1 MLNMNDQVSHTDC
14 FGVWVYLLQTE
25 ALYTAENDHLMKLIT
40 IHVPG
45 DLNTRTVTAI
55 SNWLS
60 FLSLLYGTWMY
71 T

>member
-1 MLNMNDQVSHTDC
+1 MLNMNDQVSHTDR

-45 DLNTRTVTAI
+45 DLNTRTVTVI